1 MKIRKAVRGKAIY
14 LLVSRSVLEIEY
26 FTRDKDMTVRPYD
39 SKILT
44 TSGKNSLLVRIETP

>member
-26 FTRDKDMTVRPYD
+26 FTRDKDMTVRPND